1 MKTVLFKKTFTS
13 IIAFSGACLLPVT
26 SYATDYSNRYYSND
40 CYQNSNDQLAA
51 GLFGAVIGGVVG
63 SRIAGRGDRTEG
75 SVIGAILGGTTA
87 AAISESGRSNGY
99 NPNCEKIRRQTR
111 SRNYRY
117 NHYPRNNNLDN
128 FSNQQ
133 DYYSARSRVNTRS
146 RSNNGRVRGNSN
158 YRSRNDHGYEHQ
170 HDHEHHHS
178 HYHYHGHS
186 HYHD

>member
-1 MKTVLFKKTFTS
+1 MKTVLVKKTFTS

-87 AAISESGRSNGY
+87 AAISDSGRSNGY
-99 NPNCEKIRRQTR
+99 NSNCEKTRRQIR
-111 SRNYRY
+111 SRNYS
-117 NHYPRNNNLDN
+117 NNQYRHDTNIN
-128 FSNQQ
+128 NTSNYQG
-133 DYYSARSRVNTRS
+133 YYSARNRVNSRNRSNS
-146 RSNNGRVRGNSN
+146 RSTYGYRVTQSHN
-158 YRSRNDHGYEHQ
+158 YDYDHGHDHHHDHHHDHQ
-170 HDHEHHHS
+170 HQHQHH
-178 HYHYHGHS
+178 
-186 HYHD
+186 D